1 MKALLNKPILKGILS
16 LLVIFTPI
24 QHTVYAV
31 LALVTADL
39 ILGLMGAKKRKEKL
53 TSATLSRTANKI
65 FVYLS
70 ALVLSFITQK
80 YIINDAF
87 QLINIVGMYVSLN
100 ELTSVLENLNEING
114 KPIFKGLIQRLNVKK
129 NHEE

>member
-1 MKALLNKPILKGILS
+1 MKGILS